1 MSDCHLFL
9 VKTLF
14 SNFTSFIFYITLV
27 KHNVRNSGNED
38 EVDFRGGNVHV
49 ITSKSD
55 WEQKIAEANKDGKI
69 VVANFSATWCSPCRM
84 VAPVYSELSEKYP
97 SLIFLT
103 IDVDN
108 LMDFCWSWDI
118 SATPTFFFLK
128 DGQQLDKLIGANGPE
143 LEHKIRLLDQPC
155 QAPTDATLPLR

>member
-1 MSDCHLFL
+1 MLDHYQQWLVNLLFVL
-9 VKTLF
+9 GLSSQMGNCIRK
-14 SNFTSFIFYITLV
+14 
-27 KHNVRNSGNED
+27 NVRNTGNED

-69 VVANFSATWCSPCRM
+69 VVANFSATWCGPCRT
-84 VAPVYSELSEKYP
+84 VAPVYRELSEKYP

-108 LMDFCWSWDI
+108 LMDFCLSWDI

-128 DGQQLDKLIGANGPE
+128 DGQQLDKLIGANRPE
-143 LEHKIRLLDQPC
+143 LEHKIL
-155 QAPTDATLPLR
+155 TLAGSTMPSSN

>member
-1 MSDCHLFL
+1 MNFLFVL
-9 VKTLF
+9 WRSSQMGNCIRK
-14 SNFTSFIFYITLV
+14 
-27 KHNVRNSGNED
+27 NVRNSGNED

-55 WEQKIAEANKDGKI
+55 WEQKIAEANKDGRI
-69 VVANFSATWCSPCRM
+69 VVANFSATWCSPCRT
-84 VAPVYSELSEKYP
+84 VAPVYGELSEKYP

-108 LMDFCWSWDI
+108 LMDFCLSWDI

-143 LEHKIRLLDQPC
+143 LEHKIRLLDQSC
-155 QAPTDATLPLR
+155 QAPTDATLLLR

>member
-1 MSDCHLFL
+1 MGNCIR
-9 VKTLF
+9 K
-14 SNFTSFIFYITLV
+14 
-27 KHNVRNSGNED
+27 NVRNSGNED

-69 VVANFSATWCSPCRM
+69 VVANFSATWCSPCRT
-84 VAPVYSELSEKYP
+84 VAPVYRELSEKYP

-128 DGQQLDKLIGANGPE
+128 DGQQLDKLIGAYGPE
-143 LEHKIRLLDQPC
+143 LEHKIRLLDQSC